1 MLSGFVSGEQGH
13 VLLML
18 LLILFVVGAPMLGT
32 LLLMSND
39 PLAADFVQAL
49 VR

>member
-1 MLSGFVSGEQGH
+1 MLSGFDSGPHGH

-18 LLILFVVGAPMLGT
+18 LLILFVVASPTLGM

-39 PLAADFVQAL
+39 PFVLDLAHAL